1 MQDRILDLLME
12 KNEISWQSML
22 YDLVRAEKMN
32 PWDIDVTLL
41 AEKFIERLSKIKEMD
56 LNISGKVVLAAAIL
70 LKIKSKRLVGEDLDN
85 LDRLFAQS
93 EQSEEDLYDEL
104 MSPAGAKERERYDP
118 EKLIPRTPQPR
129 KRKVS
134 IYDLVYALQKAME
147 VKKRKVIRD
156 IPPLNLEI
164 PERKFDLGSV
174 VKTIYGR
181 IKLFFMKNDGR
192 KLTFSQL
199 IPAQPSKQDKVYT
212 FIPLLHLTNQQ
223 MIDLYQQQ
231 HFGEIEIELMKENMN
246 KEIKVED
253 AEKEINSGKEMG
265 KPSKTQINKG

>member
-1 MQDRILDLLME
+1 
-12 KNEISWQSML
+12 
-22 YDLVRAEKMN
+22 
-32 PWDIDVTLL
+32 
-41 AEKFIERLSKIKEMD
+41 
-56 LNISGKVVLAAAIL
+56 
-70 LKIKSKRLVGEDLDN
+70 
-85 LDRLFAQS
+85 
-93 EQSEEDLYDEL
+93 
-104 MSPAGAKERERYDP
+104 
-118 EKLIPRTPQPR
+118 
-129 KRKVS
+129 
-134 IYDLVYALQKAME
+134 
-147 VKKRKVIRD
+147 
-156 IPPLNLEI
+156 
-164 PERKFDLGSV
+164 
-174 VKTIYGR
+174 
-181 IKLFFMKNDGR
+181 MKNDGR

>member
-22 YDLVRAEKMN
+22 YDLVKAEGMD
-32 PWDIDVTLL
+32 PWDIDVSLL
-41 AEKFIERLSKIKEMD
+41 AEKFLERLRHIKEMD

-93 EQSEEDLYDEL
+93 EQSEDDLYDEL
-104 MSPAGAKERERYDP
+104 MSPAAKEREKYDP
-118 EKLIPRTPQPR
+118 QKLIPRTPQMR

-134 IYDLVYALQKAME
+134 IYDLVHALQKAME
-147 VKKRKVIRD
+147 VKRRKVVRE
-156 IPPLNLEI
+156 IPPMGINM
-164 PERKFDLGSV
+164 PDKKFELGAV
-174 VKTIYGR
+174 IKNIYGR
-181 IKLFFMKNDGR
+181 IKFYFMKNEGK

-199 IPAQPSKQDKVYT
+199 IPQHPTKQDKVYT
-212 FIPLLHLTNQQ
+212 FIPLLHLTNQR

-231 HFGEIEIELMKENMN
+231 HFGEIEVELMKENMN

-253 AEKEINSGKEMG
+253 KKE
-265 KPSKTQINKG
+265 SK